1 MLYDCVTLC
10 PIVNQ
15 YSCGQGKSHYKNEV
29 EEIHQENPRF
39 TKCKWFWCATPHDI
53 MVTISHVQV
62 LEVDMRV

>member
-39 TKCKWFWCATPHDI
+39 TKCKAQL
-53 MVTISHVQV
+53 VV
-62 LEVDMRV
+62 LVCNTT